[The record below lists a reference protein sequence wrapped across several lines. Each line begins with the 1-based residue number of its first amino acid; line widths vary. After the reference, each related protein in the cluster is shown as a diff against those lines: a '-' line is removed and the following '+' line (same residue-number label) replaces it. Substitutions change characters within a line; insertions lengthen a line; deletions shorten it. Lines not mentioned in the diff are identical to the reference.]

1 MTRKP
6 RSLAS
11 EILRRLANSLSVLAA
26 KPFVKPDP
34 PASSPPPSRMTD
46 GICARSDAIRRD
58 LEKSSGTV
66 KAAARSQR
74 PDR

>member
-26 KPFVKPDP
+26 NPFVKPNP
-34 PASSPPPSRMTD
+34 PASRTPFADDRRNL
-46 GICARSDAIRRD
+46 RSDRDAIRRD
-58 LEKSSGTV
+58 LEKSIRTV

-74 PDR
+74 PGR

>member
-34 PASSPPPSRMTD
+34 PASSPPPFADDRRNL
-46 GICARSDAIRRD
+46 RS
-58 LEKSSGTV
+58 E
-66 KAAARSQR
+66 
-74 PDR
+74 